1 MTPSESPEEPHP
13 PDARRKF
20 FNGVIHDR
28 TEMRLSARDRG

>member
-20 FNGVIHDR
+20 FNGIIHVKA
-28 TEMRLSARDRG
+28 EMRLSAGGRG